1 MLWVAVAVAQV
12 EQLISMVAQVAE
24 HQEILQ
30 VVETVEAAI
39 TIRTQVQVTQVA
51 VAVLAEY

>member
-1 MLWVAVAVAQV
+1 V

>member
-1 MLWVAVAVAQV
+1 MLWVAVAVALG